1 MERER
6 DGEEVKERRGE
17 ARRPLERAD
26 TCVLLRTLGIR
37 ACGERHVYACVCV
50 CVRACV
56 CVHTRVCVWCA
67 VCRNQWK
74 RVEEAAWQE
83 RTVGRRT
90 RRRRAAGGG
99 GWQSVGRRMGG
110 WGVGWGGWVG
120 EADCTRCAVRLTA
133 CALRRR
139 PTTLLFEK
147 GREGLKGEG
156 ARDGWNGGG

>member
-1 MERER
+1 MREYVR
-6 DGEEVKERRGE
+6 VR
-17 ARRPLERAD
+17 
-26 TCVLLRTLGIR
+26 
-37 ACGERHVYACVCV
+37 VY
-50 CVRACV
+50 
-56 CVHTRVCVWCA
+56 A

-90 RRRRAAGGG
+90 KSGGG
-99 GWQSVGRRMGG
+99 VETGGSRSVGG
-110 WGVGWGGWVG
+110 WVERVGVG

-156 ARDGWNGGG
+156 AMVERGWMAKGGRQRQR